1 MNTVQ
6 SEWEDFAARTS
17 MTIAPINIQRM
28 GKAAFYSGVL
38 ACLHLHQSVIH
49 SGHSEEACRAIVK
62 GWWDE
67 MMMFDEE
74 VRKS

>member
-6 SEWEDFAARTS
+6 SEWEDFAKRAN
-17 MTIAPINIQRM
+17 MTLAPIGLQRM

-38 ACLHLHQSVIH
+38 ACLNLHQSVIH
-49 SGHSEEACRAIVK
+49 GGHSEEACRAMVM

-67 MMMFDEE
+67 MGMFDEE
-74 VRKS
+74 VRKP

>member
-6 SEWEDFAARTS
+6 LEWEKFRDKTNL
-17 MTIAPINIQRM
+17 TLAPINIQRT

-38 ACLHLHQSVIH
+38 ACLHLHQSAIH
-49 SGHSEEACRAIVK
+49 AGHSEEACVAMVN

-67 MMMFDEE
+67 MGMFDEE

>member
-6 SEWEDFAARTS
+6 SEWEEFEKRTN
-17 MTIAPINIQRM
+17 MVNAPISIQRM

-38 ACLHLHQSVIH
+38 ACLQLHQNAIH
-49 SGHSEEACRAIVK
+49 GGHSEEACVAMVS

-67 MMMFDEE
+67 MMMFDKE